1 MRLPNKLSREQVQTL
16 AFAAVVTIVPIL
28 LCGYMFGFDIP
39 LASAKFWINPKND
52 MLAMTGAYEA
62 FIRQPWGFPLATLN
76 DLLPKPVSIVFSDSI
91 PWLAILLKASG
102 LGPWFNPLG
111 LFLMLSYPLQAW
123 GMVALLRSLGVQKPI
138 PLIVGAFM
146 ALLFPAWIMRQ
157 FGHIALSG
165 HWVILFALAL
175 SVSSARFGL
184 TARRVLGFV
193 VVAGLATGIH
203 AYHLI
208 PVAACFGAALL
219 SELSQGRADA
229 WKRVPIAAIA
239 VMTTVAASA
248 LVLGYDQ
255 GGGEMGGAAALG
267 YYSMNALGPVW
278 PQAAR
283 LFGQIWNGGWFTGVM
298 DPTGG
303 QYFEG
308 FQYLGGG
315 ALLLVA
321 VMVFLLVRDLS
332 VGRRPKGAFWA
343 RWWPLVAACVV
354 LTVWSIGWNIYAGPL
369 KVAELPK
376 PSGAIAEALG
386 VFRCHGRFFWA
397 VGYLLTALA
406 INWTSRLPA
415 KVSLPLLGVALA
427 LQVVDTSPP
436 RQGVRQTFSG
446 PDPYAYPA
454 ELAKSPAARGR
465 DWFFRPTFFCTPSAL
480 DQQFISQLNLL
491 AVRTGGTTN
500 TFGTARNNDAACDVV
515 PAGVSQ
521 DAGPGDRRVVV
532 LLSNGEL
539 EGKVFAP
546 IARRSDCYRFRRGV
560 FCGRGLA
567 GVGDTTPL
575 LPGELS
581 AQREAKWVERMDNPK
596 RPAALGA
603 GWAQLDPGG
612 AGVWSIAHEAVLL
625 IPAPAVVKPDGFLVE
640 LTLIGFSPEPSWIQR
655 VRPSVNGQELIGF
668 KVEPGAFFTYRFRVP
683 ARLAPPG
690 KLLQVKLGLPDAL
703 VTKGDPRMLG
713 VGLQQVRILD

>member
-1 MRLPNKLSREQVQTL
+1 MRFPNRLSREQVEKL
-16 AFAAVVTIVPIL
+16 AFAAVVTLVPIL
-28 LCGYMFGFDIP
+28 LCGFMFGFDIP

-62 FIRQPWGFPLATLN
+62 FVRQPWGFPLAVVR
-76 DLLPKPVSIVFSDSI
+76 DLLPKPVSIVFSDSV

-102 LGPWFNPLG
+102 LGPYFNPLG

-123 GMVALLRSLGVQKPI
+123 GMVALLRALGVSRRA
-138 PLIVGAFM
+138 PLIIGAVM

-184 TARRVLGFV
+184 TTRRIAGFV
-193 VVAGLATGIH
+193 AIAALATGVH

-219 SELSQGRADA
+219 SELSQRRVDA
-229 WKRVPIAAIA
+229 WKRVPIAAVA
-239 VMTTVAASA
+239 VLTAVAVSA
-248 LVLGYDQ
+248 LLLGYDQ
-255 GGGEMGGAAALG
+255 GGGEMGGGAALG
-267 YYSMNALGPVW
+267 YYAMNVLGPVW

-315 ALLLVA
+315 ALLLLA
-321 VMVFLLVRDLS
+321 VTLYLLARDLWI
-332 VGRRPKGAFWA
+332 GRRPESGFWT
-343 RWWPLVAACVV
+343 RWWPLIAACVT
-354 LTVWSIGWNIYAGPL
+354 LTVWSIGWNVYAGPL

-376 PSGAIAEALG
+376 PGGRIADALG

-406 INWTSRLPA
+406 INWVSRLP
-415 KVSLPLLGVALA
+415 SRIGLPLLGLA
-427 LQVVDTSPP
+427 LVLQAVDTSPP
-436 RQGVRQTFSG
+436 RQGVRQTFAA
-446 PDPYAYPA
+446 PDPYAFPA
-454 ELAKSPAARGR
+454 DLAASPAGRGR
-465 DWFFRPTFFCTPSAL
+465 AWFFRPTFFCTPSAL

-491 AVRTGGTTN
+491 AARTGGTTN
-500 TFGTARNNDAACDVV
+500 TFGTARNNDAACDLV
-515 PAGVSQ
+515 PPDISR

-532 LLSNGEL
+532 VLSNGEL

-546 IARRSDCYRFRRGV
+546 IAQRSDCYRFRRGV
-560 FCGRGLA
+560 FCGRELA
-567 GVGDTTPL
+567 GVRDTTPL

-581 AQREAKWVERMDNPK
+581 AQREPRWVERMDKPQ

-603 GWAQLDPGG
+603 GWAALDPGG
-612 AGVWSIAHEAVLL
+612 AGVWSIAHEAELL
-625 IPAPAVVKPDGFLVE
+625 IPAPAQVKPDGFLVE
-640 LTLIGFSPEPSWIQR
+640 LTLIGFSPEPGWIQR
-655 VRPSVNGQELIGF
+655 VLPSVDGQALTGF
-668 KVEPGAFFTYRFRVP
+668 RVEPGAFFAYRFRVP
-683 ARLAPPG
+683 ASLATPG
-690 KLLQVKLGLPDAL
+690 EIMKVKLGLPDAL

-713 VGLQQVRILD
+713 VGLQQVRVLD